1 MLNPVFSLWGPVN
14 SRAAVFGCRL
24 PNQAIQ
30 WRPDD
35 AVTFG
40 AGHDGVERVGVC
52 SGWRRQVGVCQ
63 VGVCQVGFAQV
74 GVCQVGVCAGWRL
87 LRSAFARS
95 APAQVG
101 VAQVGASQVGVRR
114 SEPLI

>member
-52 SGWRRQVGVCQ
+52 QVGVCQ
-63 VGVCQVGFAQV
+63 VGVCS
-74 GVCQVGVCAGWRL
+74 GWRL
-87 LRSAFARS
+87 S
-95 APAQVG
+95 G
-101 VAQVGASQVGVRR
+101 RR
-114 SEPLI
+114 RRGRRLSGWRL